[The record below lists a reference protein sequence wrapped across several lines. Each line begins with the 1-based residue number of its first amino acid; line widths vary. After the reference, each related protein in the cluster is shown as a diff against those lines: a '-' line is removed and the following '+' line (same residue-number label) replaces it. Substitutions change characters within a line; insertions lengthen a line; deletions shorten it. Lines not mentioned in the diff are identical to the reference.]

1 MSGYRQGKRSW
12 MDEGF
17 YPVMERLG
25 HHTINDDKNAVF
37 LVDVGGGLGHDLEE
51 LRFKCPGITGR
62 LVLQDQPEVIGQ
74 INKVTAGIELTA
86 HDFFTP
92 QPVKGTLRKTIFI
105 CVRTDWG
112 RSRCQSILLAL
123 RPP

>member
-1 MSGYRQGKRSW
+1 

-25 HHTINDDKNAVF
+25 HHTNTDDKNAVF

-51 LRFKCPGITGR
+51 LKFKCPGITGR

-74 INKVTAGIELTA
+74 INKATAGIELTT

-92 QPVKGTLRKTIFI
+92 QPVKGTLRKMVLI
-105 CVRTDWG
+105 CARD
-112 RSRCQSILLAL
+112 
-123 RPP
+123 